1 MEKIKNVVGNFCK
14 KIYDKIEDK
23 NFAEVSKMRKED
35 FSRKRKMGFGNTI
48 LIILNKTGKGL
59 NAAIRTFRETVQK
72 ENENYS
78 KQAFSKG
85 RMRIKWQ
92 ALKEI
97 FGDTVKE
104 FYAEFDWKK
113 YKGYRILAVDGT
125 KNQSA
130 VSCRIQR
137 RIRNTARYTK
147 RHTKIQTLQ

>member
-1 MEKIKNVVGNFCK
+1 
-14 KIYDKIEDK
+14 
-23 NFAEVSKMRKED
+23 MRKED
-35 FSRKRKMGFGNTI
+35 FSRQRKVGFGNTI

-59 NAAIRTFRETVQK
+59 NAAIRTFRETIQK
-72 ENENYS
+72 ENENSS

-85 RMRIKWQ
+85 RMRIKWE
-92 ALKEI
+92 ALREI
-97 FGDTVKE
+97 FHDTVKE

-137 RIRNTARYTK
+137 RIRNTARYGRNNTG
-147 RHTKIQTLQ
+147 IGIMSV